1 MGNEEGPQTYI
12 DSTSCD
18 VLLMTRFIVDKRS
31 VDHTRDENA
40 LSVVNFTLETPG
52 GRICTLTA
60 VISALFHAS
69 HRACSGTILKQ
80 TKCRFSSAHDEVIS
94 FHQQHGT

>member
-1 MGNEEGPQTYI
+1 MFVNTSVRNCVSSIACFSMWFMVEKMGNEEGPQTYI

-40 LSVVNFTLETPG
+40 LSVVNFTQKRPAAEYV
-52 GRICTLTA
+52 R
-60 VISALFHAS
+60 
-69 HRACSGTILKQ
+69 
-80 TKCRFSSAHDEVIS
+80 
-94 FHQQHGT
+94 